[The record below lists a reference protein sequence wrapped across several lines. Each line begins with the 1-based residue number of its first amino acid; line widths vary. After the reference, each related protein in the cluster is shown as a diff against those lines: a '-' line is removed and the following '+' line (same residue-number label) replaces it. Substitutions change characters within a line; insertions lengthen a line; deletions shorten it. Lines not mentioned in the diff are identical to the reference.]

1 MKSNSTT
8 KGGIVN
14 GYAFSE
20 SLFVKYIGWHLPC
33 RPRES
38 EPRNSPKS
46 VGVLTIGLSFQHYQ
60 LFTSLGNP
68 QLNNICSLTPK
79 SHSTNERRHKNLTT
93 KSLVT
98 SDSIGEFL
106 LKQEANLKLCLQTG
120 LGLVCRK
127 IWGKTA
133 MKDNSLSQS
142 RQHRSHCCT
151 YPHVLHLES
160 FRSLETLGTLG
171 P

>member
-8 KGGIVN
+8 KGGIVT
-14 GYAFSE
+14 GYAFLNH
-20 SLFVKYIGWHLPC
+20 SLSSTWGETSHADQENQNPGTHQ
-33 RPRES
+33 
-38 EPRNSPKS
+38 KS

-60 LFTSLGNP
+60 LFTSLGDP

-93 KSLVT
+93 RSLVR

-120 LGLVCRK
+120 LGLVYRK
-127 IWGKTA
+127 I
-133 MKDNSLSQS
+133 
-142 RQHRSHCCT
+142 
-151 YPHVLHLES
+151 
-160 FRSLETLGTLG
+160 
-171 P
+171 